1 VNKRTEI
8 VVGIVILLSA
18 VLVVAGTFWL
28 KGGAL
33 LTREELVLEARLRE
47 VGQLQTGNVVKLR
60 GVPIGR
66 VTGIRLETEGDGV
79 IVTLNLQRDAPI
91 PADPVVIAAP
101 VSMFGDWHL
110 ELLPRSRFPQHS
122 YAESP
127 DPNVVPGYAL
137 PDMSRLTA
145 VVDQI
150 ASNLASLSARVDI
163 AFTEET
169 AHNVR
174 RAIENIQEVSSKLT
188 GMVDSQQRVIEEVA
202 RNLEQTTDAVGDAAE
217 SLNRAFAQFEAAVA
231 DGELARIVDNIE
243 RTTARAD
250 SLSSQL
256 LAVSGEF
263 RATLENA
270 DDALRTFGSLAEEL
284 RASEGSLR
292 LLMQD
297 STLYRDLVRTS
308 LAVQA
313 LIEDFQANPR
323 KYINLSIF

>member
-1 VNKRTEI
+1 MKKRTEI

-18 VLVVAGTFWL
+18 VLVVAGTLWL
-28 KGGAL
+28 KGGGLA
-33 LTREELVLEARLRE
+33 REELVLEARLRE
-47 VGQLQTGNVVKLR
+47 VGQLQTGNTVKLR

-66 VTGIRLETEGDGV
+66 VAGIRLETEGDGV
-79 IVTLNLQRDAPI
+79 IVTLNVQRDAPI

-110 ELLPRSRFPQHS
+110 ELLPRSRAPQHA

-150 ASNLASLSARVDI
+150 AENLATLSARVDI

-231 DGELARIVDNIE
+231 DGELARIVDNVE

-263 RATLENA
+263 RSTLANA

-284 RASEGSLR
+284 QASEGSLR

-308 LAVQA
+308 IAVQA